1 MLKETRKKVMEEHIE
16 YLCKLHQIDKMLVSN
31 TEAAEAWIEHRI
43 VWIPVL
49 SGPMAYYVA
58 LHEIGH
64 IVTFDAV
71 PRLEREARAWTWAL
85 EIGKIGVTKPV
96 YRFVKK
102 CIKRYSVLEPDAEC
116 PSYYDLLARLA
127 RNSE

>member
-1 MLKETRKKVMEEHIE
+1 MRQTRKIIMEDHIE
-16 YLCKLHQIDKMLVSN
+16 YLCKLHKLDKMFVSN
-31 TEAAEAWIEHRI
+31 IDAAEAWIEHRI

-49 SGPMAYYVA
+49 NGPIAYYVA

-64 IVTFDAV
+64 IVTHGDI

-85 EIGKIGVTKPV
+85 ETGKIGATKPV
-96 YRFVKK
+96 YRHIKK
-102 CIKRYSVLEPDAEC
+102 CIKRYSVLEPDVEC